1 MDMKKLFTFAA
12 ALSVFLVLGGCASVA
27 VRVDT
32 DTAVGPSSKAAA
44 TETVSIDLGEHPD
57 WLLLPPIEEGYFFGI
72 GVHDDLFKAKQLS
85 IINAGQQFSTRITSS
100 LEERSA
106 SKNGANETVVTAI
119 DKQVT
124 DQVVYGAK
132 FIDQYQDPQGRYWV
146 LARAPLNC
154 MLDAAEGVLLS
165 YRLDVGQEEETIKA
179 VIDAVEEEVKEVAV
193 YFKTEGTLSV
203 SAVTNG
209 KLYVDGELVSDITG
223 GAGETEIT
231 LETGIHEVE
240 LRYSNGER
248 EKSSVFI
255 MKDLT
260 AAVSFGY
267 KDPVPEGFVLVKAGT
282 FTMGSPTS
290 ESKDSWDDDER
301 QHEVSLSRD
310 FYISK
315 YEVTQEEWENV
326 MGNNPVDAYGG
337 IGDNNPVC
345 YISWYDAV
353 EYCYKRSEQEGLTP
367 AYTINKNRND
377 PNNKNKHDDV
387 KWTVTCDFTANGYRL
402 PTEAE
407 WEYAARGGHKAGGYN
422 IYAGSD
428 NIDDVAWYGNNSG
441 SKAHPVGGRQAN
453 ELGIYD
459 MSGNV
464 YEWCWDWYVK
474 RYNSSIS
481 GKEPTGPTSGY
492 NRVYRGGSTGGGAQ
506 YQRVANRYFS
516 HPSFTNVLIGFRVV
530 RTAE

>member
-1 MDMKKLFTFAA
+1 MKKLFTFAA

-255 MKDLT
+255 MKDFT

-267 KDPVPEGFVLVKAGT
+267 TIPVPDGFVLVKAGT
-282 FTMGSPTS
+282 FTMGLPAS
-290 ESKDSWDDDER
+290 ESGRGSDET
-301 QHEVSLSRD
+301 QHTVRISKD

-315 YEVTQEEWENV
+315 YEVTQGEYKSI
-326 MGNNPVDAYGG
+326 MGTNPSDTDRGIGNNNPV
-337 IGDNNPVC
+337 NEV
-345 YISWYDAV
+345 SWYDAI
-353 EYCYKRSEQEGLTP
+353 EYC
-367 AYTINKNRND
+367 NKLSR
-377 PNNKNKHDDV
+377 
-387 KWTVTCDFTANGYRL
+387 
-402 PTEAE
+402 
-407 WEYAARGGHKAGGYN
+407 
-422 IYAGSD
+422 
-428 NIDDVAWYGNNSG
+428 
-441 SKAHPVGGRQAN
+441 
-453 ELGIYD
+453 
-459 MSGNV
+459 
-464 YEWCWDWYVK
+464 
-474 RYNSSIS
+474 
-481 GKEPTGPTSGY
+481 
-492 NRVYRGGSTGGGAQ
+492 
-506 YQRVANRYFS
+506 
-516 HPSFTNVLIGFRVV
+516 
-530 RTAE
+530 